1 MFSFTLPYKSIK
13 TYTLLIM
20 KTKPL
25 AVAIVFF
32 STLFTSAGQILFK
45 FSSSSL
51 FSSFFLNTEFIL
63 GLSLYVLGAIL
74 LVIALKYGEL
84 SILYPIYSL
93 SYIWV
98 SLASPYFFPSDE
110 MNLIKWLGIFLIIA
124 GVSFIA
130 IGGQND

>member
-1 MFSFTLPYKSIK
+1 
-13 TYTLLIM
+13 M

-25 AVAIVFF
+25 AIAIVFF

-45 FSSSSL
+45 FSSKNL
-51 FSSFFLNTEFIL
+51 FLSSFFLNIEFIV
-63 GLSLYVLGAIL
+63 GISFYVLGAIL
-74 LVIALKYGEL
+74 LIIALKYGEL

-98 SLASPYFFPSDE
+98 SLLSPIFFPSDE
-110 MNLIKWLGIFLIIA
+110 MNLVKWFGILLIIA